1 MKQMHSIDY
10 LQQLVAHRLKQ
21 EAGKIGQT
29 QPVNLYQPIEYTL
42 NMGGKRLRPVMLLMA
57 CDLFGGNVDQALN
70 AAIAVEVFH
79 NFTLLH
85 DDIMD
90 HADIRRNQ
98 PAVHKKYNENVAIL
112 SGDAMSIMAY
122 QFLIRTETPVIQKI
136 TQLFSKTAM
145 EVCEGQQYDM
155 DFENQTNVSIDD
167 YLEMI
172 RLKTAVLIAG
182 SFKMGAQLATAP
194 DADADRIYRF
204 GINLGLAFQL
214 QDDLLDVFA
223 DQEKFGKKAGGDIL
237 ANKKTFLLLKAL
249 EMADAE
255 QKAQLEHWI
264 NKKDFNPQEKIV
276 AVKKIYTKLNL
287 QEISRQKSDDYYQT
301 ALNELQAVEVER
313 NRKEPLI
320 LLGKT
325 IMKREH

>member
-1 MKQMHSIDY
+1 MKPMHSIQE
-10 LQQLVAHRLKQ
+10 LQQLVIDKLAE
-21 EAGKIGQT
+21 EASAIAVT
-29 QPVNLYQPIEYTL
+29 EPVNLYEPITYTL
-42 NMGGKRLRPVMLLMA
+42 NMGGKRLRPAMLLMA
-57 CDLFGGNVDQALN
+57 CDLFSGDIKNMLN
-70 AAIAVEVFH
+70 AAVAVEVFH

-122 QFLIRTETPVIQKI
+122 QYLLKINHPAIQEV

-155 DFENQTNVSIDD
+155 DFEHRQDVSIDE
-167 YLEMI
+167 YLKMI

-182 SFKMGAQLATAP
+182 SLKMGALLGGTDSAN
-194 DADADRIYRF
+194 ADRLYRF
-204 GINLGLAFQL
+204 GINMGLAFQL

-223 DQEKFGKKAGGDIL
+223 DQEKFGKKIGGDIV

-249 EMADAE
+249 EIASPK
-255 QKAQLEHWI
+255 QKQALQYWI
-264 NKKDFNPQEKIV
+264 ENNDFDPKEKID
-276 AVKKIYTKLNL
+276 AVRTIYTDLNL
-287 QEISRQKSDDYYQT
+287 KEISEQLAETYYQK
-301 ALNELQAVEVER
+301 ALNEIQAIEVASE
-313 NRKEPLI
+313 RKEPLI
-320 LLGKT
+320 LLAKT
-325 IMKREH
+325 ILKREH

>member
-1 MKQMHSIDY
+1 MYSIQELQELLVEQ
-10 LQQLVAHRLKQ
+10 LQQ
-21 EAGKIGQT
+21 EATQIGQT

-42 NMGGKRLRPVMLLMA
+42 HMGGKRLRPVMLLMA
-57 CDLFGGNVDQALN
+57 CDLFGGDVNKALQAAL
-70 AAIAVEVFH
+70 AVEVFH

-90 HADIRRNQ
+90 KAEIRRNQ

-122 QFLIRTETPVIQKI
+122 QYLLKTEHPAIQQVA
-136 TQLFSKTAM
+136 QLFSRTAM

-155 DFENQTNVSIDD
+155 DFESQANVSIND

-182 SFKMGAQLATAP
+182 AMKMGALLGEAP
-194 DADADRIYRF
+194 DADAERLYRF

-223 DQEKFGKKAGGDIL
+223 DEAKFGKKIGGDIL
-237 ANKKTFLLLKAL
+237 SNKKTFLLLKAL
-249 EMADAE
+249 ELASPSQRAE
-255 QKAQLEHWI
+255 LEHWI
-264 NKKDFNPQEKIV
+264 NKTDFDPKEKV
-276 AVKKIYTKLNL
+276 AAVKKIYSELNL
-287 QEISRQKSDDYYQT
+287 QEISSQKSNDYYQA
-301 ALNELQAVEVER
+301 ALDELQAIELE
-313 NRKEPLI
+313 NDRKEPLI
-320 LLGKT
+320 LLAKT